1 MNELVLN
8 SKARHHIKL
17 FPLDNIEVPKTEREQ
32 LLWAESVFKALERSH
47 DAKRLFLYK
56 SKKQGYMISVWAHND
71 LYFLIQ
77 CIRNEFKTF
86 NDTLYIGKTKDDMIS
101 IAKFLQD
108 NVETIMSDYKSQIL
122 EARNWMLKN
131 NVHIKND

>member
-1 MNELVLN
+1 
-8 SKARHHIKL
+8 
-17 FPLDNIEVPKTEREQ
+17 
-32 LLWAESVFKALERSH
+32 
-47 DAKRLFLYK
+47 
-56 SKKQGYMISVWAHND
+56 MISVWAHND

-101 IAKFLQD
+101 IAKFLQE